1 MRTRNLRKEGKE
13 MLEMIFAVM
22 MISVFG
28 RLFAFGL
35 RATWGFARLAAT
47 IVFLPIILAVVLLG
61 GLLQIAFPVLAV
73 IGLVSLIRRP
83 RQIAE

>member
-1 MRTRNLRKEGKE
+1 
-13 MLEMIFAVM
+13 MLIKLIFAAM

-28 RLFAFGL
+28 RLLVFGL

-61 GLLQIAFPVLAV
+61 GLVQIALPVLAV
-73 IGLVSLIRRP
+73 VGLVSLVRRP
-83 RQIAE
+83 RQITEQQ

>member
-1 MRTRNLRKEGKE
+1 
-13 MLEMIFAVM
+13 MLEMIFAIM

-47 IVFLPIILAVVLLG
+47 IVFLPIILVGVLLA
-61 GLLQIAFPVLAV
+61 GLVQIAFPVLAIV
-73 IGLVSLIRRP
+73 GLVSLIRP
-83 RQIAE
+83 RQIAQQR

>member
-1 MRTRNLRKEGKE
+1 

>member
-1 MRTRNLRKEGKE
+1 
-13 MLEMIFAVM
+13 MLELIFAVM

-47 IVFLPIILAVVLLG
+47 IIFLPIIFGAVILG
-61 GLLQIAFPVLAV
+61 GLLRIAFPVLAV
-73 IGLVSLIRRP
+73 IGLVSLIRP
-83 RQIAE
+83 RQIVQEQ

>member
-1 MRTRNLRKEGKE
+1 
-13 MLEMIFAVM
+13 MLIELIFAAM

-28 RLFAFGL
+28 RLFVFGL

-73 IGLVSLIRRP
+73 VGLVSLIRRP
-83 RQIAE
+83 RQITETQ

>member
-1 MRTRNLRKEGKE
+1 
-13 MLEMIFAVM
+13 MLELIFAVM

-47 IVFLPIILAVVLLG
+47 IVFLPIILAGVLLA
-61 GLLQIAFPVLAV
+61 GLVQFAFPVLAIV
-73 IGLVSLIRRP
+73 GLVSLIRP
-83 RQIAE
+83 RQIEQQ